1 MKIVL
6 VCASKIPVS
15 AYVDKARIVWW
26 LGKELSKLGHDVSLM
41 MTTSGPCEFANIL
54 VYDEKKPLAAQI
66 PPDTDLVHFH
76 DEPPEAIEVPH
87 LFTQHENS
95 SVARTFHP
103 NTVFLSDSHAQMHGG
118 SMFVYPGL
126 DFSEYAAPEMDSK
139 RLWFHFLG
147 NTSQRKRN
155 VRGAIDLAAKV
166 DSRLHVIG
174 GARVNFRQGF
184 SISLSP
190 HARFH
195 GDLSP
200 GGRDAILNASK
211 GHVLPMLWHKPFSL
225 GVLES
230 LYFGCPIFGT
240 PFGALPEMLG
250 KKCVTKNAEAT
261 MNGTVDAFFSDY
273 GCLSIKK
280 TELIEAMKNSG
291 DFDRIRCHE
300 YVQDKFS
307 AQRMAYQYL
316 QLYDKVLQNKPL
328 HQHAPVMKDPVDDKL
343 LSITA

>member
-26 LGKELSKLGHDVSLM
+26 LGKELSKMGHDVRLM
-41 MTTSGPCEFANIL
+41 MANSGPCAFADVL

-66 PPDTDLVHFH
+66 PADTDLVHCH
-76 DEPPEAIEVPH
+76 DEPSEPLDIPF
-87 LFTQHENS
+87 LITQHGNCQAS
-95 SVARTFHP
+95 RAFQP
-103 NTVFLSDSHAQMHGG
+103 NTVFLSHSHAQLHGG
-118 SMFVYPGL
+118 SVFVYPGL

-174 GARVNFRQGF
+174 GARVNFQQGF

-190 HARFH
+190 YARFH

-200 GGRDAILNASK
+200 GGRDALLNASK
-211 GHVLPMLWHKPFSL
+211 GLVLPALWHKPFSL

-230 LYFGCPIFGT
+230 LYFGCPVFGT

-250 KKCVTKNAEAT
+250 KKLAPKNAETAIQ
-261 MNGTVDAFFSDY
+261 GTVDAFFSDY
-273 GCLSIKK
+273 GCLSVKK
-280 TELIEAMKNSG
+280 SELIEAMKNAD
-291 DFDRIRCHE
+291 DFDRLRCHE

-307 AQRMAYQYL
+307 VQRMAHQYL
-316 QLYDKVLQNKPL
+316 LLYDKVLQNKPL
-328 HQHAPVMKDPVDDKL
+328 HPHVPAMMDAVDDKL
-343 LSITA
+343 LSMTA